1 MSDWH
6 STTLQEI
13 ISTIESGSRPKGGVR
28 IGDNSEG
35 VPSYGGENISMNG
48 GMLYESVRMV
58 PTNFATEMRRGVLS
72 DRDVLINKDGAN
84 TGKSAIYRKP
94 AGEEFA
100 TINEHLFIL
109 RCNEGIA
116 DQEFLYHFLN
126 SELGKS
132 QIARVITGSAQP
144 GLNSTFPE
152 FVRIHLPPLPEQK
165 KIAEILSGIKNFAYA
180 KRIKV
185 SKEKDLME
193 SMRNNF
199 FSASPYASSDL
210 IGRTKWDEGSR
221 ISALKDICSVRQ
233 GLQIPISERSKSRAD
248 GMLPYLTVAW
258 INSGFSIIKAEYI
271 KAPRSSVV
279 LKEDEFVVARTG
291 AVGKV
296 FGGIKCVFH
305 NNFFAVKTHPGTLPD
320 YVKHYL
326 KWGAIQREMLDR
338 AGTTSIPDLNHG
350 DFYAIKIP
358 LPSLDRQKF
367 IVRMLSCLEKKIDCL
382 KREIE
387 ALDTLFDGVSADLL
401 SGHKRVICNT
411 RVLEGVGL

>member
-1 MSDWH
+1 MSDFPNHWDFK
-6 STTLQEI
+6 T
-13 ISTIESGSRPKGGVR
+13 
-28 IGDNSEG
+28 IGDFASRVRTKNT
-35 VPSYGGENISMNG
+35 GGECQDPMTISAIDGLVSQRDYFNKIVASKNTEG
-48 GMLYESVRMV
+48 YTLLHKNDFAYNKSYSDGYPVGAVRRLKTKDRGIVSPLYICFELDREQIDL
-58 PTNFATEMRRGVLS
+58 NFADYLFDS
-72 DRDVLINKDGAN
+72 DWFVQ
-84 TGKSAIYRKP
+84 AIYGIAKEGARSH
-94 AGEEFA
+94 GLLNIGIEEF
-100 TINEHLFIL
+100 F
-109 RCNEGIA
+109 
-116 DQEFLYHFLN
+116 
-126 SELGKS
+126 
-132 QIARVITGSAQP
+132 SASLP
-144 GLNSTFPE
+144 M
-152 FVRIHLPPLPEQK
+152 PPLSEQK
-165 KIAEILSGIKNFAYA
+165 KISEILSGIKNVAYA
-180 KRIKV
+180 KRVKV
-185 SKEKDLME
+185 AKEKDLMK
-193 SMRNNF
+193 SMRNIF
-199 FSASPYASSDL
+199 FSSSPYASSDL
-210 IGRTKWDEGSR
+210 TGRTKWDEGSR
-221 ISALKDICSVRQ
+221 VSALKEICSVRQ

-279 LKEDEFVVARTG
+279 LKDDEFVVARTG

-358 LPSLDRQKF
+358 LPGLGRQKF

-387 ALDTLFDGVSADLL
+387 VLDTLFEGISADLL
-401 SGHKRVICNT
+401 SGRKRVSDARIPG
-411 RVLEGVGL
+411 GVGI